1 MRKLWFTERSQV
13 FAPYRS
19 ASGGRPRP
27 MLSSRYRP
35 FGAYYDA
42 ARADAQIAEVACQP
56 LLEKTNNS
64 SLENILVT
72 LTTAMRL

>member
-1 MRKLWFTERSQV
+1 
-13 FAPYRS
+13 
-19 ASGGRPRP
+19 
-27 MLSSRYRP
+27 MLSSRHRP

-72 LTTAMRL
+72 LTTAMRLQM